1 MSTFDPSTNH
11 LNDDAVAAAAVDRPD
26 AVTGRHAR
34 PPAEAEQDAG
44 AFDGNDTQPFDPVT
58 DDVPATDDVAGHDAE
73 RAEPNLGALNEVAH
87 PFDQTNGIVEEVD
100 RHQGVAHHNDE
111 QLDAD
116 PDVDPDLDPTLEDDE
131 PGRESAS
138 DRRPIVNTAL
148 ITEEVFGDDERRKP
162 RFD

>member
-11 LNDDAVAAAAVDRPD
+11 LNDDAVAAAAVDPGD
-26 AVTGRHAR
+26 AATGRHAR
-34 PPAEAEQDAG
+34 PPAEAERGAD
-44 AFDGNDTQPFDPVT
+44 AFDSNDTQPFDPVA
-58 DDVPATDDVAGHDAE
+58 DSVDGEDAE
-73 RAEPNLGALNEVAH
+73 RQVPNLGALNEVAH

-100 RHQGVAHHNDE
+100 RNHGETHHNDE

-116 PDVDPDLDPTLEDDE
+116 PDVDPDLDPTAEDDE
-131 PGRESAS
+131 PGRESSS